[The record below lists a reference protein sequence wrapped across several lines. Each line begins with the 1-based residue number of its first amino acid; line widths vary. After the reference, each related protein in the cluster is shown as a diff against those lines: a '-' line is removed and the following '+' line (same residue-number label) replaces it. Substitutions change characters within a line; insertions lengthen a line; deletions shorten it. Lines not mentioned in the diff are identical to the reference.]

1 MKKKWEFSNE
11 DILKGKNKA
20 DLYEGTF
27 VADYIRY
34 NVGDK
39 YGHAYNNEE
48 GSITFYLENEEIE
61 RLETFK
67 EEITAGDIFTSAWEF
82 YDSRD
87 WKVNKI
93 RQG

>member
-1 MKKKWEFSNE
+1 MKKWEFSSE
-11 DILKGKNKA
+11 DILKGKNKV
-20 DLYEGTF
+20 DLLEEGTF

-34 NVGDK
+34 NVGNK
-39 YGHAYNNEE
+39 YGHAYNEE
-48 GSITFYLENEEIE
+48 GVITFYLENTEIE

-67 EEITAGDIFTSAWEF
+67 EDITAGDIFTSAWEF

-87 WKVNKI
+87 WKINKI